1 MNHSSQ
7 SKPAVRAKIIKVKA
21 LCEHAALLPS
31 AALLRSR
38 GRLSASNNTAAGAV
52 CQVFFA
58 DSALESKLSG
68 RFAGF
73 GGCAPQKTADHACG
87 RAVTAFL
94 HKRLYQPRHS
104 QKLSLWSCF
113 CSCGRAP
120 PKNTRPFAKTP
131 FGRFCSCGRA
141 VTAFPRAL
149 TQTQRARFR
158 KDCFPFVR
166 AVFVSGVFLQLL
178 FLNQVLHPD
187 ALLHQRKADGAFDEV
202 DGLHAKVEG
211 EHRQVRSRREEMA
224 ERHA

>member
-52 CQVFFA
+52 CQVFFT
-58 DSALESKLSG
+58 DSVLESKLSG

-73 GGCAPQKTADHACG
+73 GGRAPQKTADHACG
-87 RAVTAFL
+87 RAVTPFPRAF
-94 HKRLYQPRHS
+94 
-104 QKLSLWSCF
+104 
-113 CSCGRAP
+113 

-141 VTAFPRAL
+141 VTASPRKRLYQPRHSQKLSLWSRFCSCGRAVTPFPHTR
-149 TQTQRARFR
+149 TQTKNRLPSSKASFRAGDRFCLCVVGEGSYSSLT
-158 KDCFPFVR
+158 KFCTQTPFFTS
-166 AVFVSGVFLQLL
+166 A
-178 FLNQVLHPD
+178 
-187 ALLHQRKADGAFDEV
+187 
-202 DGLHAKVEG
+202 
-211 EHRQVRSRREEMA
+211 
-224 ERHA
+224 